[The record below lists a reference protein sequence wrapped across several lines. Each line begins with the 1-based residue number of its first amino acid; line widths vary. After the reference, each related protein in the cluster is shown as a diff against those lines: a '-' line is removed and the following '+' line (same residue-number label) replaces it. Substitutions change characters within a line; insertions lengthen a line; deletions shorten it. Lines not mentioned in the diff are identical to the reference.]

1 MTAYDKS
8 KICQIDNNNF
18 RPHQKYYYS
27 SGRNSVLI
35 SIREKMKQGKNYLQT
50 L

>member
-8 KICQIDNNNF
+8 KIYQTGNNNF
-18 RPHQKYYYS
+18 RPHQKYHYR

-35 SIREKMKQGKNYLQT
+35 SIREKMKLAKNYLQT